1 MMKRSIRRFALLL
14 VTLALCAVVAAAAG
28 DGTAVSTLKLTAPE
42 GVTLRLLDATGAE
55 MTLSA
60 QSGNVYTYRNLT
72 PGAQYTYIATRDTY
86 YHSSETLT
94 APDSGS
100 KNWTVT
106 APKAADE
113 GWLTELALGPDG
125 TAKGAYAL
133 DKAFS
138 GAVHSYAA
146 VVPDTPNSVR
156 IWVNG
161 DTAATTFSVHYRQLS
176 LAPLYDDK
184 PLDLTLD
191 KDEIETGKA
200 LTNLL
205 VNKNG
210 RGNTLTLRCSQ
221 TKETAAGIVTFS
233 QDYVITLTRRPSL
246 ENLEIKLGNETQPL
260 TQAETGKAGFDAS
273 VSDYTLSVPVSATE
287 LTVYPTCY
295 SVRGCYRD
303 DNKNGYHVWYG
314 EQELTS
320 GEGVR
325 VLLEDA
331 QTKIELRVTCDYAE
345 GAERVYCVTVQK
357 SAQLVLQPQLEPENA
372 LLFVTDARSGNRV
385 LPDAAGGYTL
395 TAGVPY
401 AYTLTAPGYVG
412 ASGTIVSN
420 YDEQGALTLRAGD
433 ASIPVTD
440 GTATVML
447 GLTQAPASA
456 QTAVSAQWADF
467 RGTSYD
473 AQGVKTDTGNNSVR
487 TEKLPIRAEDST
499 LYWAEKIGD
508 GYSSGAVSCPILVD
522 GDLVVYAGTSLHRV
536 DAVTGKIKATGT
548 MERGSAHATVP
559 PTYADGMILIPLSE
573 GTVQAFDAQT
583 LQSLWVYHDP
593 LRGQPVCPIT
603 VCGDY
608 LYVGFWKS
616 ETENANFVCLTLT
629 DEDPEKTNEEKTACW
644 YRTQTGGFYWAGAYA
659 CEDYVLVGTDNGAG
673 EKEQNVCGNLLMLD
687 AHTGEQ
693 LDIWTGL
700 RGDVRSTVC
709 YDGNAFYFT
718 TKGGLFCGVQTEKTT
733 DGWRLKESSKW
744 TVELTN
750 GTSTTAMST
759 STPVVYNGR
768 AYVGVCGSSQFMTF
782 SGHNLS
788 VIDLTTHSIAYKVAT
803 RGYTQTS
810 GVLTTAY
817 EKKTGK
823 VYVYFFDNYSPGVLR
838 VLEDAPGQT
847 QPSYL
852 TVENGKNT
860 PYILFTPSRGHAQY
874 ALCSPV
880 VDENGVIYFKN
891 DSGYL
896 MAFGPS
902 VKLELTQQPKKTEY
916 AAGEKFDAK
925 GMKAELVYANGSRR
939 DVTDYVQYSTD
950 ALTAQ
955 DAEFTVRFPY
965 VLYHD
970 QQVDGVWTTNV
981 DTTVP
986 TATLTLTITGD
997 APTVLYGD
1005 VNGDGK
1011 IDVTDVTMLQRRIAQ
1026 LLTAEEQA
1034 KFQTQNADVSGDGK
1048 IDVTDVTLLQQR
1060 IAQLI
1065 SRFPA
1070 EGE

>member
-14 VTLALCAVVAAAAG
+14 VTLVLCTVVAAAAG
-28 DGTAVSTLKLTAPE
+28 DGTAVSTLKLNAPE

-60 QSGNVYTYRNLT
+60 QNGNVYTYRNLT
-72 PGAQYTYIATRDTY
+72 PGAQYTYIATKDTY
-86 YHSSETLT
+86 FHSSETLT
-94 APDSGS
+94 ANSGS
-100 KNWTVT
+100 QQWNVKEPNTET
-106 APKAADE
+106 
-113 GWLTELALGPDG
+113 GWLTELALGPDD
-125 TAKGAYAL
+125 TAKGAYTL
-133 DKAFS
+133 DTVFS
-138 GAVHSYAA
+138 GAVHSYSA
-146 VVPDTPNSVR
+146 VIPDTPAATYL
-156 IWVNG
+156 WVNG
-161 DTAATTFSVHYRQLS
+161 NAAATTFSVHYRQITDK
-176 LAPLYDDK
+176 ANTDDQQK
-184 PLDLTLD
+184 ELTLD
-191 KDEIETGKA
+191 KDELGRGK
-200 LTNLL
+200 NLPL
-205 VNKNG
+205 LLMNRSG
-210 RGNTLTLRCSQ
+210 RGNTLTVRCSR
-221 TKETAAGIVTFS
+221 TEGTVTYS
-233 QDYVITLTRRPSL
+233 QDYVITLTRQLSL
-246 ENLEIKLGNETQPL
+246 EALKIGLNSETQPL
-260 TQAETGKAGFDAS
+260 TQTATGAVGFNAS
-273 VSDYTLSVPVSATE
+273 VSDYTLNVPESAAE
-287 LTVYPTCY
+287 LTVYPKCY
-295 SVRGCYRD
+295 DAKGCYRD
-303 DNKNGYHVWYG
+303 GGKNGYHVWYG

-320 GEGVR
+320 GEGVK
-325 VLLEDA
+325 VLLEGA

-357 SAQLVLQPQLEPENA
+357 SEQLVLQPQLKPENA

-412 ASGTIVSN
+412 ASGTIVSD

-433 ASIPVTD
+433 ASTPVTD

-447 GLTQAPASA
+447 DLTQAPASA
-456 QTAVSAQWADF
+456 RTAVSAQWADF

-499 LYWAEKIGD
+499 LYWATKVGE
-508 GYSSGAVSCPILVD
+508 GYSGGAAGCPILVD

-559 PTYADGMILIPLSE
+559 PTYADGMILIPLGD

-583 LQSLWVYHDP
+583 LESLWIYHDP
-593 LRGQPVCPIT
+593 LKGQPVCPIA

-608 LYVGFWKS
+608 LYVGFWNS
-616 ETENANFVCLTLT
+616 ETADAHFVCLTLT
-629 DEDPEKTNEEKTACW
+629 DEDPEKTNEEKTASW
-644 YRTQTGGFYWAGAYA
+644 YRTQPGGFYWAGAYA

-673 EKEQNVCGNLLMLD
+673 EKEQTACGNLLMLD
-687 AHTGEQ
+687 AHTGAQ
-693 LDIWTGL
+693 LDIWTGI

-709 YDGNAFYFT
+709 YDSGSDAFYFT
-718 TKGGLFCGVQTEKTT
+718 TKGGLFCSVQTEKTA
-733 DGWRLKESSKW
+733 DGWHLKESSKW
-744 TVELTN
+744 TVDLTN

-817 EKKTGK
+817 EEETDK

-838 VLEDAPGQT
+838 VLEDAPRQT

-902 VKLELTQQPKKTEY
+902 VKLELTQQPEKTEY

-970 QQVDGVWTTNV
+970 QQVHGVWTTNV

-1034 KFQTQNADVSGDGK
+1034 KFQIQNADVSGDGK

>member
-14 VTLALCAVVAAAAG
+14 VTLALCTVVAAAAG

-60 QSGNVYTYRNLT
+60 QNGNVYTYRNLT

-86 YHSSETLT
+86 FHSSETLT
-94 APDSGS
+94 ANSGS
-100 KNWTVT
+100 QQWNVKEPNTET
-106 APKAADE
+106 
-113 GWLTELALGPDG
+113 GWLTELALGPAS

-133 DKAFS
+133 SETFS
-138 GAVHSYAA
+138 GAVHSYSA
-146 VVPDTPNSVR
+146 VIPDTPAATYL
-156 IWVNG
+156 WVNG
-161 DTAATTFSVHYRQLS
+161 DDAATSFSVQYRQITDK
-176 LAPLYDDK
+176 ANTDDQQK
-184 PLDLTLD
+184 ELTLD
-191 KDEIETGKA
+191 KDELGCGK
-200 LTNLL
+200 NLPL
-205 VNKNG
+205 LLMNRSG
-210 RGNTLTLRCSQ
+210 RGNTLTVRCSR
-221 TKETAAGIVTFS
+221 TEGTVTYS
-233 QDYVITLTRRPSL
+233 QDYVITLTRRLSL
-246 ENLEIKLGNETQPL
+246 EALKIELDGETQPL
-260 TQAETGKAGFDAS
+260 TQTQTGTAGFAAT
-273 VSDYTLSVPVSATE
+273 VSDYTLNVPASASE
-287 LTVYPTCY
+287 LTVYPKCY
-295 SVRGCYRD
+295 DAKGCYRD
-303 DNKNGYHVWYG
+303 EGKNGYHVWYG

-320 GEGVR
+320 GEGVK
-325 VLLEDA
+325 VLLENA

-456 QTAVSAQWADF
+456 RTAVSAQWADF

-499 LYWAEKIGD
+499 LYWATKVGE
-508 GYSSGAVSCPILVD
+508 GYSGGAAGCPILVD

-593 LRGQPVCPIT
+593 LRGQPICPIT

-629 DEDPEKTNEEKTACW
+629 DEDPTRTNEEKTASW
-644 YRTQTGGFYWAGAYA
+644 YRTQPGGFYWAGAYA
-659 CEDYVLVGTDNGAG
+659 CEDYVLVGTDNGVDDG
-673 EKEQNVCGNLLMLD
+673 QDSNEQNACGNLLMLD
-687 AHTGEQ
+687 ARTGEQ
-693 LDIWTGL
+693 LDIWTGI

-709 YDGNAFYFT
+709 YDSGSDAFYFT
-718 TKGGLFCGVQTEKTT
+718 TKGGLFCSVQTEKTA
-733 DGWRLKESSKW
+733 DGWHLKESSKW

-817 EKKTGK
+817 EKETGK

-902 VKLELTQQPKKTEY
+902 VKLKLTQQPKKTEY

-1005 VNGDGK
+1005 VNGDRK

-1070 EGE
+1070 EVE

>member
-14 VTLALCAVVAAAAG
+14 VTLALCTVVAAAAG
-28 DGTAVSTLKLTAPE
+28 DGMAVSTLKLNAPE

-72 PGAQYTYIATRDTY
+72 PGAQYTYIATKDTY
-86 YHSSETLT
+86 FHSSETLT
-94 APDSGS
+94 ANSGS
-100 KNWTVT
+100 QQRSVKEPNTET
-106 APKAADE
+106 
-113 GWLTELALGPDG
+113 GWLTELALGPNG
-125 TAKGAYAL
+125 TAKGAYTL
-133 DKAFS
+133 DTEFS
-138 GAVHSYAA
+138 GAAHSYSA
-146 VVPDTPNSVR
+146 VIPDTPAATYL
-156 IWVNG
+156 WVNG
-161 DTAATTFSVHYRQLS
+161 NAAATTFSVQYRQITDRES
-176 LAPLYDDK
+176 TDDQQK
-184 PLDLTLD
+184 ELTLD
-191 KDEIETGKA
+191 KDDLGRGK
-200 LTNLL
+200 NLPL
-205 VNKNG
+205 LLMNRSG
-210 RGNTLTLRCSQ
+210 RGNTLTVRCSR
-221 TKETAAGIVTFS
+221 TEGTVTYS
-233 QDYVITLTRRPSL
+233 QDYVITLTRQLSL
-246 ENLEIKLGNETQPL
+246 EALKIGLNSETQPL
-260 TQAETGKAGFDAS
+260 TQTATGAAGFNAS
-273 VSDYTLSVPVSATE
+273 VSDYTLNVPESAAK
-287 LTVYPTCY
+287 LMAYPKCY
-295 SVRGCYRD
+295 DAKGCYRD
-303 DNKNGYHVWYG
+303 GGKNGYHVWYG

-320 GEGVR
+320 GEGVK
-325 VLLEDA
+325 VSLEGA
-331 QTKIELRVTCDYAE
+331 QTKIELRVTCDYAKD
-345 GAERVYCVTVQK
+345 AERVYCVTVQK
-357 SAQLVLQPQLEPENA
+357 SAQLVLQPQLKPENA

-401 AYTLTAPGYVG
+401 AYTLTASGYVG
-412 ASGTIVSN
+412 VSGRIVSD
-420 YDEQGALTLRAGD
+420 YDEQGVLTLHVGN
-433 ASIPVTD
+433 ASTPVTD

-456 QTAVSAQWADF
+456 RTAVSAQWADF

-473 AQGVKTDTGNNSVR
+473 AKGVKTDTGNNSVR

-559 PTYADGMILIPLSE
+559 PTYADGMILIPLSD

-583 LQSLWVYHDP
+583 LKSLWVYHDP
-593 LRGQPVCPIT
+593 LKGQPVCPIT

-644 YRTQTGGFYWAGAYA
+644 YRTQPGGFYWAGAYA
-659 CEDYVLVGTDNGAG
+659 CEDYVLVGTDNAKP
-673 EKEQNVCGNLLMLD
+673 EDDMSESGNLLMLD
-687 AHTGEQ
+687 AHTGAQ
-693 LDIWTGL
+693 LDIWTGI

-709 YDGNAFYFT
+709 YDSGSNAFYFT
-718 TKGGLFCGVQTEKTT
+718 TKGGWFCGVQTEKTP

-744 TVELTN
+744 KVELTN

-768 AYVGVCGSSQFMTF
+768 AYVGVCGSNQFTPF

-803 RGYTQTS
+803 RGYAQTS

-817 EKKTGK
+817 EKETGK

-838 VLEDAPGQT
+838 VLEDAPEQT

-852 TVENGKNT
+852 TVENGENT

-925 GMKAELVYANGSRR
+925 GMKAELVYANGSSR
-939 DVTDYVQYSTD
+939 DVTDHVQYSTD

-1005 VNGDGK
+1005 VNGDRK

-1034 KFQTQNADVSGDGK
+1034 KFQIQNADVSGDGK

-1070 EGE
+1070 EGK